1 MKYIKIVIKLY
12 DTNLK
17 KKKTN
22 EADHFINQDLNTENK
37 GKIE

>member
-1 MKYIKIVIKLY
+1 MTQI
-12 DTNLK
+12 K

-37 GKIE
+37 GKIK